1 MRERRWKPDGGGQ
14 QERGMVMGV
23 GRGGRSAEE
32 GLEGLETGGGAA
44 LLKGTVEDYERD
56 AGSPTPCHP

>member
-1 MRERRWKPDGGGQ
+1 MAGGQ